1 MFEYMMPALWMRT
14 YPETLMSRTLKAVG
28 EIQMAYGR
36 RHRIPW
42 GISESGFATQDG
54 EGNYQ
59 YYAFGVPDLSL
70 KGAPETGPVVSPY
83 SSFLA
88 LSVAQSESH
97 PQPSWHAGG
106 GLVGRLGFY
115 ESADYSASLAKPA
128 LVREWM
134 AHHQG
139 MSLLSILNLLR
150 ENVVQDW
157 FHANPSI
164 QATELLLQEK
174 PIRTS
179 VVKAEHRKTR
189 EHALPTTQGW
199 VRLLVWAANQD
210 SLRLTG
216 WLQVAQWQP
225 GLKQSSRMG
234 SIDGEHL
241 ACPPWI
247 C

>member
-14 YPETLMSRTLKAVG
+14 YPDTLMSRTLKAVA

-42 GISESGFATQDG
+42 GISESGYATQDV

-70 KGAPETGPVVSPY
+70 KGAPETGPVVAPY
-83 SSFLA
+83 SSFLS
-88 LSVAQSESH
+88 LSVAQSESIRNLRGM
-97 PQPSWHAGG
+97 QEAGWSG
-106 GLVGRLGFY
+106 AFGFY
-115 ESADYSASLAKPA
+115 ESADYSASLVKPV

-150 ENVVQDW
+150 DNVVQNW

-189 EHALPTTQGW
+189 EHAL
-199 VRLLVWAANQD
+199 AN
-210 SLRLTG
+210 LPKAG
-216 WLQVAQWQP
+216 
-225 GLKQSSRMG
+225 
-234 SIDGEHL
+234 
-241 ACPPWI
+241 
-247 C
+247 